1 MARYLKKYDRYCVTV
16 AEEMDAKDE
25 ELRETI
31 KKLWPI
37 QGKAMALILIPPREG
52 SNIAAAADVNSVEIT
67 CLTLSCC
74 HCLLLNYKL

>member
-1 MARYLKKYDRYCVTV
+1 VVFKKFDLFRYVTV
-16 AEEMDAKDE
+16 AEEMDVKDE

-52 SNIAAAADVNSVEIT
+52 STTAAAVADANAD
-67 CLTLSCC
+67 
-74 HCLLLNYKL
+74 